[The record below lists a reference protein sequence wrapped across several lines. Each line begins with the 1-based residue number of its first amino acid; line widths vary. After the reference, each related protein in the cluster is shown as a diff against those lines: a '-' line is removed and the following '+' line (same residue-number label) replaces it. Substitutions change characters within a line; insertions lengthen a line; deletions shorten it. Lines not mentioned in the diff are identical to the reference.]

1 MPSADE
7 QLNFLES
14 NILYLYNLT
23 VPIKTKTNKI
33 NTRPWFNASIK
44 LLIERRDNAYLRW
57 KKVKIPELREEY
69 SALRREVT
77 RAIRKSKSD
86 HYANCFGSAINTK
99 KTWKTIREIGIG
111 RSQKTTSSSLS
122 PLEINEAFLNLPTID
137 KQSPTNFNDNNEIHV
152 NFQQFEFRCVS
163 TAEALSSLLSIK
175 SNAMGY
181 DSMHPKFVKIILP
194 YMLPYI
200 VHLFNTILTTSTFP
214 QQWKHSK
221 VIPVPKSNTEFRPIA
236 ILPYLSKALER
247 IMNDQITAYV
257 SQFKLLTGNRFPTK
271 T

>member
-111 RSQKTTSSSLS
+111 RSKKTTSSSLS
-122 PLEINEAFLNLPTID
+122 PLEINEAFLNPPTID
-137 KQSPTNFNDNNEIHV
+137 NQSSTNYTDNNVIHA

-194 YMLPYI
+194 YILPYI
-200 VHLFNTILTTSTFP
+200 RCTI
-214 QQWKHSK
+214 
-221 VIPVPKSNTEFRPIA
+221 
-236 ILPYLSKALER
+236 
-247 IMNDQITAYV
+247 
-257 SQFKLLTGNRFPTK
+257 
-271 T
+271 

>member
-1 MPSADE
+1 ME
-7 QLNFLES
+7 
-14 NILYLYNLT
+14 
-23 VPIKTKTNKI
+23 KI
-33 NTRPWFNASIK
+33 
-44 LLIERRDNAYLRW
+44 
-57 KKVKIPELREEY
+57 KIPELREEY

-257 SQFKLLTGNRFPTK
+257 S
-271 T
+271 